1 MIQVKIWKKCLWSNQ
16 GTITFLNGLK
26 KIMYTLSQI
35 SSDVVDTETRHLQN
49 TSQVCYH
56 YSNVLGEFYIHD

>member
-1 MIQVKIWKKCLWSNQ
+1 
-16 GTITFLNGLK
+16 
-26 KIMYTLSQI
+26 MYTLSQI

-56 YSNVLGEFYIHD
+56 YSNVLGEFYIHDWSFAIDPKSAIVILAQDCNEGFYWL